1 MQPLY
6 RQECRYAGKTTRPTY
21 NIQMADIRID
31 EWRPDAADGV
41 VEMLAGVLHAVVHD
55 GASVGFV
62 LPFPIEEARGYWTER
77 VLHDVHTRKRRLLL
91 AWDGPAV
98 VGTVHLNLD
107 TMPNQA
113 HRAEVNKLLVHPEW
127 RRRGIARALMI
138 ELEAVARTEGRT
150 LLTLD
155 TRSGDSAEPLYLSMG
170 YTFVGAI
177 PRFAHATD
185 SPALDA
191 TSILYKEL

>member
-1 MQPLY
+1 M
-6 RQECRYAGKTTRPTY
+6 RCTY
-21 NIQMADIRID
+21 NIGMAEIQIE
-31 EWRPDAADGV
+31 EWRHEDGDGV
-41 VEMLAGVLHAVVHD
+41 VEMLAAVLQAVVHD
-55 GASVGFV
+55 GASVGFI
-62 LPFPIEEARGYWTER
+62 LPFPIEEARAWWTER
-77 VLHDVHTRKRRLLL
+77 VLQDVRTRKRRLLL
-91 AWDGPAV
+91 AWDGTEV

-113 HRAEVNKLLVHPEW
+113 HRAEVSKLLVHPKS

-138 ELEAVARTEGRT
+138 ELEAIARSGGRT

-155 TRSGDSAEPLYLSMG
+155 TRSGDRAEPLYLSMG

-177 PRFAHATD
+177 PHYAKAPD
-185 SPALDA
+185 SAALDA